1 MKYIKHLLLL
11 SMLFFLAMPVSAA
24 DGGKKGFDVG
34 GLVFGHIK
42 DSYEW
47 HVTDIGQTKLVIPL
61 PAVVKTHDGVWH
73 VFNGERVYEEQEIEG
88 LHLAKKG
95 LYEGKLVETVDGT
108 EVRPLDL
115 SITKQVCV
123 LFINCIIVLLCVLLP
138 ARWYKKRKASDAA
151 PKGFTGFMEMFIMY
165 VVDDMIKPSVGKG
178 YEKYVPYLL
187 TVFFFIFTC
196 NIMGVIPFPPG
207 GGNVTGNIAITFFLA
222 VMTFLITQ
230 FSGTKHYWKE
240 IFWPDV
246 PMWLKPIMA
255 FIEFFGIFTK
265 PFALMVRLFANML
278 AGHAII
284 LSLMCIIFIMAPL
297 GAVLCGSMTVL
308 SIAFGIFMDTLE
320 VLICFIQAMVFTML
334 SATFIGLARV
344 KPAEAE

>member
-1 MKYIKHLLLL
+1 MKYIKHLLLI
-11 SMLFFLAMPVSAA
+11 FLMILTVVPVSAA
-24 DGGKKGFDVG
+24 DGEKKGIDVG
-34 GLVFGHIK
+34 SIVFGHIK

-47 HVTDIGQTKLVIPL
+47 HVTDIGQTKLIIPL
-61 PAVVKTHDGVWH
+61 PVIVRTHDGTWH
-73 VFNGERVYEEQEIEG
+73 FFNGCRVYEEANIEG
-88 LHLAKKG
+88 LYLAKDG
-95 LYEGKLVETVDGT
+95 THEGKLVENVNGV

-123 LFINCIIVLLCVLLP
+123 LFIDCIIVLLCVLFP
-138 ARWYKKRKASDAA
+138 ARWYKRRKVSDDA

-165 VVDDMIKPSVGKG
+165 VVDDMIKPSIGKG

-196 NIMGVIPFPPG
+196 NIMGVVPFPPG

-222 VMTFLITQ
+222 VMTFIITQ

-284 LSLMCIIFIMAPL
+284 LSLMSIIFIMAPL
-297 GAVLCGSMTVL
+297 GALLCGTMTVL
-308 SIAFGIFMDTLE
+308 SVAFGIFMDTLE
-320 VLICFIQAMVFTML
+320 ILICFIQAMVFTML

-344 KPAEAE
+344 KPAEA